1 MDVTYSYRSTA
12 TWTTAREGQI
22 TADGVAQP
30 LAFSAPPEFQGRA
43 GIWTPEHFLV
53 AAVAA
58 CFVTTFR
65 AIAEFS
71 KFEIAGL
78 EVTSEGTV
86 AKGEGGFSFTRIV
99 LRPRLTV
106 LREQDRERGSR
117 LLEKAERACLISR
130 SLRSEVAT
138 DTHVEVAAP
147 SMP

>member
-1 MDVTYSYRSTA
+1 MDSTYSYRSTA

-22 TADGVAQP
+22 AAEGVPQP
-30 LAFSAPPEFQGRA
+30 LAFSAPPEFQGRT
-43 GIWTPEHFLV
+43 GVWTPEHFLV
-53 AAVAA
+53 AATAA

-78 EVTSEGTV
+78 EVASEGTV

-117 LLEKAERACLISR
+117 LLEKAERACLVSR
-130 SLRSEVAT
+130 SLRSEVAI
-138 DTHVEVAAP
+138 DVRVDVAAP
-147 SMP
+147 TLP